1 MSHSLKFLLM
11 MVKKNR
17 NDEKDKQTIT
27 RNQIMGL
34 PSKKVSNLGGGTTKN
49 KPLPLKKA
57 QTNKPENSSVSFV
70 VKPVV
75 VNVFFDGTKNNMY
88 NIDNKAKYK
97 KQIAEDKDAYES
109 YTNAYSNV
117 AHLFSQR
124 YGESKDN
131 IWIYIQGMG
140 STKDEADSK
149 AGFAYGSGDTGVKTR
164 AESAF
169 VEIQKAYDK
178 LNGEKNAPKPISI
191 MINVFGF
198 SRGAATARHFVH
210 LAKSKPKLFKGWG
223 FSPKQVRFRFVG
235 IFDTVSSF
243 QTIDGTAMAKAA
255 LFGLGGVIH
264 SAAKPDFDN
273 DVKELSLNFKDF
285 DADDKK
291 ITKVFHIAAGD
302 EYREYFSLTN
312 IMAARREKYGYEV
325 VMDGAHSD
333 IGGSYPSGLNDSY
346 HITTDALKNWF
357 IDKGFYTAQQIKSV
371 GKQEYVASRQNIPND
386 YHKIALKTMRLMTQQ
401 YGQIQFK
408 DDIVT
413 YENRNLKGIVKN
425 LINSHPAAVVKTA
438 AWGKVL
444 DLRLQDQ
451 GQIRNLRNQY
461 LHWSAKKTYG
471 GGMTE
476 DLGYSIR
483 LKNGLPYRKI
493 HNG

>member
-1 MSHSLKFLLM
+1 
-11 MVKKNR
+11 
-17 NDEKDKQTIT
+17 
-27 RNQIMGL
+27 MGL

-169 VEIQKAYDK
+169 VEIQKAYNK
-178 LNGEKNAPKPISI
+178 LNGEKNSPKPTSI

-235 IFDTVSSF
+235 VFDTVSSF
-243 QTIDGTAMAKAA
+243 QTIDAKAVA
-255 LFGLGGVIH
+255 KTGAGVFLGPFGPIIGAATT
-264 SAAKPDFDN
+264 AAKPDFDN

-312 IMAARREKYGYEV
+312 IMAAMRDKYGYEV

-371 GKQEYVASRQNIPND
+371 GKHEYVASRQNIPND

-408 DDIVT
+408 KDIVT
-413 YENRNLKGIVKN
+413 YENENLKGIVKN
-425 LINSHPAAVVKTA
+425 LINSHPASVVKTA

-461 LHWSAKKTYG
+461 LHWSAKKTYEG
-471 GGMTE
+471 GATE

>member
-1 MSHSLKFLLM
+1 MPHSWKFMPM

-169 VEIQKAYDK
+169 IEIQKAYEK
-178 LNGEKNAPKPISI
+178 FNGRGTKPTSI
-191 MINVFGF
+191 VINVFGF

-210 LAKSKPKLFKGWG
+210 LAKSKLKLFKGWG

-243 QTIDGTAMAKAA
+243 QTIDGTAMAKTA

-333 IGGSYPSGLNDSY
+333 IGGSYPCGLNDSY

-357 IDKGFYTAQQIKSV
+357 IDQGFYTAQQIKSV

-401 YGQIQFK
+401 YGLIQFK
-408 DDIVT
+408 KDIVT
-413 YENRNLKGIVKN
+413 YENENLKGIVKN

-444 DLRLQDQ
+444 DLRLKDL

>member
-1 MSHSLKFLLM
+1 
-11 MVKKNR
+11 
-17 NDEKDKQTIT
+17 
-27 RNQIMGL
+27 MGL
-34 PSKKVSNLGGGTTKN
+34 PSKKVSNLGDGPGKN
-49 KPLPLKKA
+49 KPIPLKTA
-57 QTNKPENSSVSFV
+57 QTNKIENSSVTVV

-88 NIDNKAKYK
+88 NIDNKAKYA
-97 KQIAEDKDAYES
+97 KQIAKDKDAYES

-124 YGESKDN
+124 DGEDKNN

-149 AGFAYGSGDTGVKTR
+149 AGFAYGSGPTGVKTR

-169 VEIQKAYDK
+169 AEIKERYVEF
-178 LNGEKNAPKPISI
+178 NGRGSKPTYII
-191 MINVFGF
+191 INVFGF

-210 LAKSKPKLFKGWG
+210 LAKSKPKLFKGWR

-291 ITKVFHIAAGD
+291 ISKVFHIAAGD

-333 IGGSYPSGLNDSY
+333 IGGSYPSGISDSY

-357 IDKGFYTAQQIKSV
+357 IEQGFYTAQQIKHIQ
-371 GKQEYVASRQNIPND
+371 KQEYVASRQNIPND
-386 YHKIALKTMRLMTQQ
+386 YHKIALKTMRLMTQK

-413 YENRNLKGIVKN
+413 YENKGLTGLVKN
-425 LINSHPAAVVKTA
+425 LINSHSKTVLNNVV
-438 AWGKVL
+438 WGSIL
-444 DLRLQDQ
+444 DLRLKDQ

-461 LHWSAKKTYG
+461 LHWSAKKTYEG
-471 GGMTE
+471 GVTE

>member
-1 MSHSLKFLLM
+1 
-11 MVKKNR
+11 
-17 NDEKDKQTIT
+17 
-27 RNQIMGL
+27 MGL
-34 PSKKVSNLGGGTTKN
+34 PTRKVSNLENSTSKN
-49 KPLPLKKA
+49 KALPLKTA
-57 QTNKPENSSVSFV
+57 QTNKPENSSITVV

-75 VNVFFDGTKNNMY
+75 VNVFFDGTKNNLY
-88 NIDNKAKYK
+88 NIDNKAKYA
-97 KQIAEDKDAYES
+97 KQIAKDKDAYES

-140 STKDEADSK
+140 STKDEEDSK

-169 VEIQKAYDK
+169 AEIKKAYDK
-178 LNGEKNAPKPISI
+178 LNGKESAPKPTSI
-191 MINVFGF
+191 VINVFGF

-223 FSPKQVRFRFVG
+223 FSSKQVRFRFVG

-243 QTIDGTAMAKAA
+243 QTIDAMAAGKVI
-255 LFGLGGVIH
+255 LLGPIIGAGSTAV
-264 SAAKPDFDN
+264 KPNFDN
-273 DVKELSLNFKDF
+273 DVKELTLNFADF

-312 IMAARREKYGYEV
+312 IMGAMRDKYGYEV

-333 IGGSYPSGLNDSY
+333 IGGSYPSGLNDRY
-346 HITTDALKNWF
+346 HITTEALKDWF
-357 IDKGFYTAQQIKSV
+357 IDKGFYTAQQIHSV
-371 GKQEYVASRQNIPND
+371 GKNEYNAVRKNIPND
-386 YHKIALKTMRLMTQQ
+386 YHKIALRTMRLMTQQ
-401 YGQIQFK
+401 YGQIQFNAN
-408 DDIVT
+408 IVT
-413 YENRNLKGIVKN
+413 YENKGLTGIVKN
-425 LINSHPAAVVKTA
+425 LINSHPASVVKTA
-438 AWGKVL
+438 AWGSVV
-444 DLRLQDQ
+444 DLRLKDQ
-451 GQIRNLRNQY
+451 GQVRSLRNQY
-461 LHWSAKKTYG
+461 LHWSAKKTYD

>member
-1 MSHSLKFLLM
+1 
-11 MVKKNR
+11 
-17 NDEKDKQTIT
+17 
-27 RNQIMGL
+27 MGL
-34 PSKKVSNLGGGTTKN
+34 PSKKVSDLGDGAGKN
-49 KPLPLKKA
+49 KPIPLKTA
-57 QTNKPENSSVSFV
+57 QTNKIANSSVTVV
-70 VKPVV
+70 VKPLV

-88 NIDNKAKYK
+88 NIDNKAKYE
-97 KQIAEDKDAYES
+97 KQIAKDKDAYES
-109 YTNAYSNV
+109 YTNAYSNI

-169 VEIQKAYDK
+169 VEIQKEYNK
-178 LNGEKNAPKPISI
+178 QNTGHKPANIV
-191 MINVFGF
+191 INVFGF

-210 LAKSKPKLFKGWG
+210 LAKSKPKLFKGWR

-243 QTIDGTAMAKAA
+243 QTIDGTSMAKAA

-291 ITKVFHIAAGD
+291 ISKVFHIAAGD

-333 IGGSYPSGLNDSY
+333 IGGSYPSGISDSY
-346 HITTDALKNWF
+346 HITTDALKSWF
-357 IDKGFYTAQQIKSV
+357 IDKGFYTAQQIKHIQ
-371 GKQEYVASRQNIPND
+371 KQEYVASRQNIPND
-386 YHKIALKTMRLMTQQ
+386 YHKIALKTMRLMTQK

-408 DDIVT
+408 KDIAT
-413 YENRNLKGIVKN
+413 YENENLKGIVKN
-425 LINSHPAAVVKTA
+425 LINSHPASVINNVV
-438 AWGKVL
+438 WGSVL
-444 DLRLQDQ
+444 DLRLKDQ

-461 LHWSAKKTYG
+461 LHWSAKKTYE

>member
-1 MSHSLKFLLM
+1 
-11 MVKKNR
+11 
-17 NDEKDKQTIT
+17 
-27 RNQIMGL
+27 MGL
-34 PSKKVSNLGGGTTKN
+34 PTRKVSNLENSTSKN
-49 KPLPLKKA
+49 KALPLKTA
-57 QTNKPENSSVSFV
+57 QTNKPENSSITVV

-75 VNVFFDGTKNNMY
+75 VNVFFDGTKNNLY
-88 NIDNKAKYK
+88 NIYNKAKYA

-109 YTNAYSNV
+109 YTNAYSNI
-117 AHLFSQR
+117 AHLFRQR

-140 STKDEADSK
+140 STKDEEDSK

-169 VEIQKAYDK
+169 AEIKKAYNK
-178 LNGEKNAPKPISI
+178 LNGEKNAPKPSSI

-223 FSPKQVRFRFVG
+223 FSSKQVRFRFVG

-243 QTIDGTAMAKAA
+243 QTIDAMAAGKVI
-255 LFGLGGVIH
+255 LLGPIIGAGSTAV
-264 SAAKPDFDN
+264 KPNFDN
-273 DVKELSLNFKDF
+273 DVKELTLNFTDF

-312 IMAARREKYGYEV
+312 IMGAMRDKYGYEV

-346 HITTDALKNWF
+346 HITTEALKEWF
-357 IDKGFYTAQQIKSV
+357 IDKGFYTAQQIHSV
-371 GKQEYVASRQNIPND
+371 GKNEYNAVRKNIPND
-386 YHKIALKTMRLMTQQ
+386 YHKIALRTMRFMTQE
-401 YGQIQFK
+401 YGKIQFK
-408 DDIVT
+408 SSIEA
-413 YENRNLKGIVKN
+413 YENKGLTGILKN
-425 LINSHPAAVVKTA
+425 LIASHPMSVFNTA
-438 AWGKVL
+438 AWGQVL
-444 DLRLQDQ
+444 DLRLKDQ
-451 GQIRNLRNQY
+451 GQVRSLRNQY
-461 LHWSAKKTYG
+461 LHWSAKKTYD

>member
-1 MSHSLKFLLM
+1 
-11 MVKKNR
+11 
-17 NDEKDKQTIT
+17 
-27 RNQIMGL
+27 MGL
-34 PSKKVSNLGGGTTKN
+34 PSKKVSNLGDGAGKN
-49 KPLPLKKA
+49 KPIPLKTA
-57 QTNKPENSSVSFV
+57 QTNKIENSSVTVV

-88 NIDNKAKYK
+88 NIDNKAKYA
-97 KQIAEDKDAYES
+97 KQIAKDKDAYES
-109 YTNAYSNV
+109 YTNAYSNI

-124 YGESKDN
+124 DGEDKNN

-149 AGFAYGSGDTGVKTR
+149 AGFAYGSGPTGVKTR

-169 VEIQKAYDK
+169 AEIKERYVEF
-178 LNGEKNAPKPISI
+178 NGRGSKPTYII
-191 MINVFGF
+191 INVFGF

-291 ITKVFHIAAGD
+291 ISKVFHIAAGD

-333 IGGSYPSGLNDSY
+333 IGGSYPSGISDSY
-346 HITTDALKNWF
+346 HITTDALKSWF
-357 IDKGFYTAQQIKSV
+357 IEQGFYTAQQIKHIQ
-371 GKQEYVASRQNIPND
+371 KQEYVASRQNIPND
-386 YHKIALKTMRLMTQQ
+386 YHKIALKTMRLMTQK

-413 YENRNLKGIVKN
+413 YENKGLTGLVKN
-425 LINSHPAAVVKTA
+425 LINSHPKTVLNNVV
-438 AWGKVL
+438 WGSVL
-444 DLRLQDQ
+444 DLRLKYQ

-461 LHWSAKKTYG
+461 LHWSAKKTYE